1 MGIIPLVLFIMA
13 WPSPQQL
20 RPAQLRPWKELDII
34 GAIVIIAASVLTVF
48 SFQEAGLKP
57 NSWRSAIFIAPLL
70 IGCLG
75 WLSLFG
81 WEILV
86 NRFWDT
92 SFATMFPLRLMKRRV
107 FMGHALSTLLVG
119 FPYFMVIYSLPL
131 RIQVVNGKS
140 PLVAGVSL
148 LPMLGSVAIASTA
161 AGGINSKKDRMC
173 LTLVIGSLF
182 MVIGTA
188 CLSTLPN
195 IVALEPKMFGFQ
207 VFVGL
212 GFGFMVSTVSLG
224 AGLECEKRDSS
235 EFLSFHIFPLHHTD
249 SQN

>member
-1 MGIIPLVLFIMA
+1 MGIIPLILFIIA
-13 WPSPQQL
+13 WPSPKLL

-34 GAIVIIAASVLTVF
+34 GATLIIAASVLTVF

-57 NSWRSAIFIAPLL
+57 NSWKTAIFVAPLI

-75 WLSLFG
+75 WAALFG

-86 NRFWDT
+86 ARFWE
-92 SFATMFPLRLMKRRV
+92 SRFATMFPLRLMKHRV
-107 FMGHALSTLLVG
+107 YMGHAASTLLVG

-140 PLVAGVSL
+140 QLIAGVSL
-148 LPMLGSVAIASTA
+148 LPMLGSVAIASTV
-161 AGGINSKKDRMC
+161 GGAMNSKKDRIC
-173 LTLVIGSLF
+173 LTLFIGSVF

-188 CLSTLPN
+188 CLSTLSN
-195 IVALEPKMFGFQ
+195 VVALEPKMFGFQ

-212 GFGFMVSTVSLG
+212 GFGLMVSTVSLG
-224 AGLECEKRDSS
+224 ASLECQKRDSS
-235 EFLSFHIFPLHHTD
+235 ESCPYLLIPSY
-249 SQN
+249 